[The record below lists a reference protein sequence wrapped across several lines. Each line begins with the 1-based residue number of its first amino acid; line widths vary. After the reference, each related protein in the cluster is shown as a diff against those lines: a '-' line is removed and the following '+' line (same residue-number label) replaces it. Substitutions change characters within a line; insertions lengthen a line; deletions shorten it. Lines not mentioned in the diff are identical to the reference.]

1 MTKFLDQAGLEILWG
16 KIKNADKI
24 NAAAIETKANQSAL
38 DDTNSAV
45 DGILNGD
52 KPLVTPSFYS
62 TYWQVYKNDGTT
74 TVGAAKTSTNV
85 TVETG
90 FKVKFTGAWRWS
102 ADSTKKNPTSTSGTW
117 GTTLP
122 VSGNPS
128 STYTSDMLSANKTFT
143 QSISAPKAGLVY
155 EDGKIHKATAG
166 SNDTTSC
173 SASVTFGYGIF
184 YGVATAGTP
193 TDALI
198 KGLTTEIVTSKT
210 KQVTAGATSST
221 QMYVYAYPAAW
232 GDLKAISK
240 DGVDAVLTA
249 FNKTTVSHDNGSGAA
264 AVTYNVYYTGNGAL
278 NSSCTLKFE

>member
-1 MTKFLDQAGLEILWG
+1 MTKFLDEAGLVKLWG
-16 KIKNADKI
+16 KIKDADALKADK
-24 NAAAIETKANQSAL
+24 TAL
-38 DDTNSAV
+38 DSTNNTV
-45 DGILNGD
+45 NGILTGD
-52 KPLVTPSFYS
+52 KPLVTPTWYA
-62 TYWQVYKNDGTT
+62 TNWQVYKNDGTT
-74 TVGAAKTSTNV
+74 TVGTVKTSTNV
-85 TVETG
+85 MVETG

-102 ADSTKKNPTSTSGTW
+102 QDSAKKNPTATSGTW

-122 VSGNPS
+122 TNGTPS

-155 EDGKIHKATAG
+155 ENGKIHQAAAG
-166 SNDTTSC
+166 AQDTTSC

-184 YGVATAGTP
+184 YGVAAAGTP

-198 KGLTTEIVTSKT
+198 KGLTTEIVTGKT
-210 KQVTAGATSST
+210 KQVTAGATTSS

-232 GDLKAISK
+232 GNLKAISK

-249 FNKTTVSHDNGSGAA
+249 FNKTTISHDNGSGAA

>member
-1 MTKFLDQAGLEILWG
+1 MTTKFLDQAGLVKLWD
-16 KIKNADKI
+16 KIKTTKADK
-24 NAAAIETKANQSAL
+24 SV
-38 DDTNSAV
+38 V
-45 DGILNGD
+45 DGILTGD
-52 KPLVTPSFYS
+52 KPLVTPTWYA
-62 TYWQVYKNDGTT
+62 TNWQVYKNDGTT
-74 TVGAAKTSTNV
+74 TVGAVKTSTNV
-85 TVETG
+85 MVETG
-90 FKVKFTGAWRWS
+90 FKVKFTGAWRWTRDN
-102 ADSTKKNPTSTSGTW
+102 AKKDPTATSGTW

-122 VSGNPS
+122 TSGTPS

-155 EDGKIHKATAG
+155 ENGKIHQATAG
-166 SNDTTSC
+166 ALDTTSC

-198 KGLTTEIVTSKT
+198 KGLTTEIVTGKT
-210 KQVTAGATSST
+210 KQVTASATTSS